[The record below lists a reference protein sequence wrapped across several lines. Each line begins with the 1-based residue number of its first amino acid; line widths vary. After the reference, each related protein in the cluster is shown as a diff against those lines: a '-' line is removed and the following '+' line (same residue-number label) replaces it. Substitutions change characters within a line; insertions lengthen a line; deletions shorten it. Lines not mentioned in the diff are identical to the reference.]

1 MLKVLGITFIGFQA
15 VDAFLTVWAVNNGFT
30 ELNPLLAPVAGTWV
44 SPVVKILPAVFAVW
58 LFAKAAGRWPRTR
71 PVANAGFT
79 VAVAFLGA
87 VVVSN
92 LCEL

>member
-1 MLKVLGITFIGFQA
+1 MLRTLGITFVGLEA
-15 VDAFLTVWAVNNGFT
+15 VDAFLTMWAVNNGFT

-58 LFAKAAGRWPRTR
+58 FLTKAANRWPRIR
-71 PVANAGFT
+71 PIANAGFAVT
-79 VAVAFLGA
+79 VAFLGA
-87 VVVSN
+87 VIVSN